1 LNPRKV
7 VVLNYEVLAIDM
19 VSFGEQ
25 PEFWDMAKK
34 ELSENDK
41 KLSQI
46 IEEYK
51 DLELV
56 SRGDLF
62 YTLIRSI
69 VGQQIS
75 VKAAATV
82 WARLSEKVG
91 EITPNNILSTEFE
104 DLRNCGLSQRKVEYV
119 RGISS
124 SWSEY
129 SNYKWDQMNDE
140 EVINKLI
147 QLRGVGR
154 WTAEMI
160 LIFTL
165 LRPDVF
171 PIGDIGMIR
180 GIEKIY
186 NSGEKMTIKEISELS
201 ERWRPWRTVACCYMW
216 RVVDPEQV
224 EY

>member
-1 LNPRKV
+1 MV
-7 VVLNYEVLAIDM
+7 VVLNYEVLAVFMALLGDK
-19 VSFGEQ
+19 
-25 PEFWDMAKK
+25 PEYWDRAKK
-34 ELSENDK
+34 ELSK
-41 KLSQI
+41 KDSNLSKVIAQFD
-46 IEEYK
+46 EF
-51 DLELV
+51 ELI

-62 YTLIRSI
+62 NTLIRSI

-91 EITPNNILSTEFE
+91 KMSPVNILSIDFE
-104 DLRNCGLSQRKVEYV
+104 ELRSCGLSQRKTEYII
-119 RGISS
+119 GIAE
-124 SWSEY
+124 SWSDYE
-129 SNYKWDQMNDE
+129 NCEWEKMNDE
-140 EVINKLI
+140 DLIEKLI

-160 LIFTL
+160 LISSL

-171 PIGDIGMIR
+171 PIGDLGMIR

-186 NSGEKMTIKEISELS
+186 NLGKEMKKEELYEVSEKWK
-201 ERWRPWRTVACCYMW
+201 PWRTVACCYMW
-216 RVVDPEQV
+216 RAVDDSGPE

>member
-1 LNPRKV
+1 MV
-7 VVLNYEVLAIDM
+7 VVLNYEVLAVFMALLGDK
-19 VSFGEQ
+19 
-25 PEFWDMAKK
+25 PEYWDRAKK
-34 ELSENDK
+34 ELSKKDS
-41 KLSQI
+41 KLSKVIAQFD
-46 IEEYK
+46 EF
-51 DLELV
+51 ELI

-91 EITPNNILSTEFE
+91 KMSPVNILSIDFE
-104 DLRNCGLSQRKVEYV
+104 ELRSCGLSQRKTEYII
-119 RGISS
+119 GIAE
-124 SWSEY
+124 SWSDYE
-129 SNYKWDQMNDE
+129 NCEWEKMNDE
-140 EVINKLI
+140 DLIEKLI

-160 LIFTL
+160 LISSL

-171 PIGDIGMIR
+171 PIGDLGMIR

-186 NSGEKMTIKEISELS
+186 NLGKEMKKEELYEVSEKWK
-201 ERWRPWRTVACCYMW
+201 PWRTVACCYMW
-216 RVVDPEQV
+216 RAVDDSSPE

>member
-1 LNPRKV
+1 MALLGDK
-7 VVLNYEVLAIDM
+7 
-19 VSFGEQ
+19 
-25 PEFWDMAKK
+25 PEYWDRAKK
-34 ELSENDK
+34 ELSKKDS
-41 KLSQI
+41 KLSKVIAQFD
-46 IEEYK
+46 EF
-51 DLELV
+51 ELI

-62 YTLIRSI
+62 NTLIRSI

-91 EITPNNILSTEFE
+91 KMSPVNILSIDFE
-104 DLRNCGLSQRKVEYV
+104 ELRSCGLSQRKTEYII
-119 RGISS
+119 GIAE
-124 SWSEY
+124 SWSDYE
-129 SNYKWDQMNDE
+129 NCEWEKMNDE
-140 EVINKLI
+140 DLIEKLI

-160 LIFTL
+160 LISSL

-171 PIGDIGMIR
+171 PIGDLGMIR

-186 NSGEKMTIKEISELS
+186 NLGKEMKKEELYEVSEKWK
-201 ERWRPWRTVACCYMW
+201 PWRTVACCYMW
-216 RVVDPEQV
+216 RAVDDSDPE

>member
-1 LNPRKV
+1 
-7 VVLNYEVLAIDM
+7 
-19 VSFGEQ
+19 
-25 PEFWDMAKK
+25 
-34 ELSENDK
+34 
-41 KLSQI
+41 
-46 IEEYK
+46 
-51 DLELV
+51 
-56 SRGDLF
+56 
-62 YTLIRSI
+62 
-69 VGQQIS
+69 
-75 VKAAATV
+75 
-82 WARLSEKVG
+82 
-91 EITPNNILSTEFE
+91 
-104 DLRNCGLSQRKVEYV
+104 
-119 RGISS
+119 
-124 SWSEY
+124 
-129 SNYKWDQMNDE
+129 MNDE

>member
-1 LNPRKV
+1 MV
-7 VVLNYEVLAIDM
+7 VVLNYEVLAVFMALLGDK
-19 VSFGEQ
+19 
-25 PEFWDMAKK
+25 PEYWDRAKK
-34 ELSENDK
+34 ELSKKDS
-41 KLSQI
+41 KLSKVIAQFD
-46 IEEYK
+46 EF
-51 DLELV
+51 ELI

-62 YTLIRSI
+62 NTLIRSI

-91 EITPNNILSTEFE
+91 KMSPVNILSIDFE
-104 DLRNCGLSQRKVEYV
+104 ELRSCGLSQRKTEYII
-119 RGISS
+119 GIAE
-124 SWSEY
+124 SWSDYE
-129 SNYKWDQMNDE
+129 NCEWEKMNDE
-140 EVINKLI
+140 DLIEKLI

-160 LIFTL
+160 LISSL

-171 PIGDIGMIR
+171 PIGDLGMIR

-186 NSGEKMTIKEISELS
+186 NLGKEMKKEELYEVSEKWK
-201 ERWRPWRTVACCYMW
+201 PWRTVACCYMW
-216 RVVDPEQV
+216 RAVDDSGPE